1 MCSGDV
7 LPRLLPN
14 CELKEWGGQLQQN
27 RALQGLEKILYVE
40 FVLSCTSRRSG
51 EKVFRSLSTPIGRN
65 GVLFESWIP
74 FFVIP
79 GYFLVLSRLEENPIL
94 KKGLTPRK

>member
-1 MCSGDV
+1 MCSGGI
-7 LPRLLPN
+7 LPWLLSN
-14 CELKEWGGQLQQN
+14 CETKEWRGQLQQN
-27 RALQGLEKILYVE
+27 CALQGLEKILYVE
-40 FVLSCTSRRSG
+40 FVLCCTSRRSG
-51 EKVFRSLSTPIGRN
+51 KKVFRSLSIPIGRN

-79 GYFLVLSRLEENPIL
+79 GYFSVLSRLEENSIL